1 MLALRARQLA
11 VYLCIWAH
19 AIDATNY
26 HLCTEEF
33 HLSFFTIHFQ
43 LCIVLFADLV
53 WSFSFGF
60 LLEF

>member
-33 HLSFFTIHFQ
+33 HLSFLLFISSCA
-43 LCIVLFADLV
+43 LCYLRI
-53 WSFSFGF
+53 
-60 LLEF
+60 